1 MTSNAW
7 TQHFTDMARGL
18 VPCRKKMYVVKP
30 QVGQGDIQMVTPT
43 QADVERAK
51 SDLKRKLKEASVY
64 KPKRVRL
71 SPQSGA
77 GRGKKR
83 KDKSQK
89 KKKNSVKS
97 KAKKKLNKARK
108 KKSAKTDK
116 KKEKS
121 CDKKNCESRKKEDK
135 KVRK

>member
-7 TQHFTDMARGL
+7 TQHFMDMARGL

-83 KDKSQK
+83 KDKSRK
-89 KKKNSVKS
+89 KS
-97 KAKKKLNKARK
+97 KAKKNLNKAGK

-116 KKEKS
+116 KK
-121 CDKKNCESRKKEDK
+121 KKIVKKKKTVKAQKKQIK

>member
-1 MTSNAW
+1 
-7 TQHFTDMARGL
+7 
-18 VPCRKKMYVVKP
+18 MYVVKP

-97 KAKKKLNKARK
+97 KAKKKPNKTGK

-116 KKEKS
+116 K
-121 CDKKNCESRKKEDK
+121 RKKL
-135 KVRK
+135 

>member
-18 VPCRKKMYVVKP
+18 VPCKKKVYVVKP

-89 KKKNSVKS
+89 KKKKKS
-97 KAKKKLNKARK
+97 GKSQATKKKSNKAGKKKQTKKKVVKKKTVKARK
-108 KKSAKTDK
+108 KQIK
-116 KKEKS
+116 K
-121 CDKKNCESRKKEDK
+121 
-135 KVRK
+135 